1 MKTQSYSQEKK
12 HRLQSI
18 QVSYFELLSK
28 RKQTDLY
35 CKQEKNEEKYK
46 LERLMLDKTLRLS
59 FL

>member
-1 MKTQSYSQEKK
+1 M
-12 HRLQSI
+12 
-18 QVSYFELLSK
+18 SYFELLSK

-35 CKQEKNEEKYK
+35 CKLEKNEEKYKNMK